1 VSSVVPGQQP
11 GSTPPR
17 QVEKG
22 LEKLLSV
29 QRPLV
34 LAHVRGIRRRNP
46 HASPEQVVKILE
58 RHYLTAVTAGGA
70 AVGAS
75 AVLPAVGVGISL
87 ALSSAETAGFLE
99 ASALFAQ
106 SVTEVHGIAVEDP
119 ERARTLVMTMML
131 GTAGSDLVKQ
141 LAGQVSGTGPGRTKF
156 WGELV
161 TKSMPQRILGTVTD
175 RIQKMFVRRF
185 ITTQGA
191 NVIGRLIPFGIGAV
205 IGGAGNHLLGRKV
218 VSSSREAFGPAP
230 TAFPLIL
237 EPTIRVPRDPTPLM
251 SRPMISKPL
260 KAVGDLSKRIPRPA
274 LGRKPKD

>member
-1 VSSVVPGQQP
+1 MSTILPGNKP
-11 GSTPPR
+11 APK

-22 LEKLLSV
+22 LDKLLSV

-46 HASPEQVVKILE
+46 HATPERVIKILE
-58 RHYLTAVTAGGA
+58 RHYLTAVTSGGA

-75 AVLPAVGVGISL
+75 AVIPAVGVGISL
-87 ALSSAETAGFLE
+87 ALSAVETAGFLE

-141 LAGQVSGTGPGRTKF
+141 LAGQVTGAGPTRGKF

-161 TKSMPQRILGTVTD
+161 TKSMPQRALGAITD
-175 RIQKMFVRRF
+175 SVQKMFVRRF
-185 ITTQGA
+185 VTTQGA
-191 NVIGRLIPFGIGAV
+191 SIVGRAIPFGIGAV
-205 IGGAGNHLLGRKV
+205 IGGTGNHLLGRKV
-218 VSSSREAFGPAP
+218 VTSSREAFGPAP
-230 TAFPLIL
+230 TEFPLIL
-237 EPTIRVPRDPTPLM
+237 EPVAKAPKEPKPPKEPR
-251 SRPMISKPL
+251 
-260 KAVGDLSKRIPRPA
+260 AVGERRRLA
-274 LGRKPKD
+274 LPQLKRKPKD

>member
-1 VSSVVPGQQP
+1 MSSVVPGQLP
-11 GSTPPR
+11 GSTPPPPR

-46 HASPEQVVKILE
+46 HATPEQVVKILE

-141 LAGQVSGTGPGRTKF
+141 LAGQVSGTGPVRTKF

-161 TKSMPQRILGTVTD
+161 TKSMPQ
-175 RIQKMFVRRF
+175 
-185 ITTQGA
+185 
-191 NVIGRLIPFGIGAV
+191 
-205 IGGAGNHLLGRKV
+205 
-218 VSSSREAFGPAP
+218 
-230 TAFPLIL
+230 
-237 EPTIRVPRDPTPLM
+237 
-251 SRPMISKPL
+251 
-260 KAVGDLSKRIPRPA
+260 
-274 LGRKPKD
+274 